1 MTDFFIPVS
10 KNVLAYN
17 EVLPKGVLGKQIKKH
32 TSAGFPGLEGALFAI
47 VGVKETRNDVDYIG
61 EVLNFDSIRKAF
73 YSLHS
78 GNWSVQIADLGDIA
92 PGATV
97 EDSYYALQT
106 VLHEL
111 LSKNIIPIIL
121 GGSQDLVIAQ
131 YKAYTGLEYMINLV
145 NIDEKFDLG
154 DADAPVSNKSYVGK
168 IIVDKP
174 YNLFNYS
181 VLGYQSYY
189 NSPQEIAL
197 MEKLFFDA
205 YRLGEVIQD
214 ITVVEPILRNAHLV
228 SLDVNAIKS
237 DALSYKD
244 NRSPNGFDSREICA
258 IARYA
263 GISNSVRSFGMYE
276 IKNYGNYPASAMLLA
291 QVIWYFV
298 EGVSFRVKDDDFT
311 NSKLFKT
318 YKVPVGEEVLIFK
331 KSNKT
336 GRWWI
341 ELPFISTINN
351 KLKSKTL
358 LPCTYDEYISA
369 CNQEIPERWYK
380 ARRKNEV

>member
-47 VGVKETRNDVDYIG
+47 VGVKETRNDIDYIG
-61 EVLNFDSIRKAF
+61 EVPNFDSIRKAF
-73 YSLHS
+73 YSLYS
-78 GNWSVQIADLGDIA
+78 GNWSVQIADLGDIEQ
-92 PGATV
+92 GATV

-181 VLGYQSYY
+181 ALGYQSYY

-205 YRLGEVIQD
+205 YRLGEVVQD

-263 GISNSVRSFGMYE
+263 GISNTVRSFGMYE
-276 IKNYGNYPASAMLLA
+276 IKNYGNSPASAMLLA

-318 YKVPVGEEVLIFK
+318 YKVPVDEEVLIFK